1 MSDKSHMKRVSL
13 YLSVGCL
20 ALSFYTLYAAKVC
33 EIRVQSLTNQVE
45 NMEGLMGVVTRRGV
59 YMADARGDRPVPGVP
74 DGNGRPDGP
83 PARGERQ
90 DRGNK

>member
-13 YLSVGCL
+13 YLSVVCL

-33 EIRVQSLTNQVE
+33 EIRVQSLANRVE
-45 NMEGLMGVVTRRGV
+45 NVEGVVGVVTRRGASV
-59 YMADARGDRPVPGVP
+59 ADARGDRPIPGVP
-74 DGNGRPDGP
+74 NGDRPDGP

-90 DRGNK
+90 DRGNR